1 MRVFVISLVSY
12 ICVGCQTPNKIRSL
26 LGSVLSLID
35 ALQGVPIV
43 CKTNWCVSTVLHERS
58 PIALFLRLVSRF
70 SLLLRFVIL
79 TFMKWPVS
87 LCKSQLRLS
96 GAPNENQSQSQ
107 DLHSCPVTQRQLP
120 VNEDVISVVAQ
131 CYTDPGKIA
140 TSRLSEMFP
149 PSFGVRLTEILFS
162 FLSVPAQ
169 WSVGDLRNMFGELC
183 NVENTVTIFACVHG

>member
-12 ICVGCQTPNKIRSL
+12 ICVDCQIPNKFRSL

-58 PIALFLRLVSRF
+58 PIALFLRLVCRF
-70 SLLLRFVIL
+70 YLPLNFVIP

-87 LCKSQLRLS
+87 LCKSQLRFS

-107 DLHSCPVTQRQLP
+107 DLDSCPVTQRQVP
-120 VNEDVISVVAQ
+120 VHEDVLSVVAQ
-131 CYTDPGKIA
+131 CYTDSGKIA
-140 TSRLSEMFP
+140 TSRLSEMIP
-149 PSFGVRLTEILFS
+149 PSFGVRLTEILS
-162 FLSVPAQ
+162 FISFCTG
-169 WSVGDLRNMFGELC
+169 SMICG
-183 NVENTVTIFACVHG
+183 